1 LARTRLRANSQ
12 VINSCYISVIPKL
25 SSSPEGG
32 RTVTRLVGRAEGR
45 FGSTI
50 AVFFHSWFD
59 RCKGQRDRLLST
71 GSNPAN
77 AGEGRPHGSD
87 PPGTHP
93 APVWAPPGNI
103 FRILLNIFRSRA
115 TRRALP
121 PARGNSDRTGVRRCA
136 GLRGPNRSFLG
147 GPARGVN
154 CISRVL
160 EPHFR
165 RDRVRVKYGVTLRL
179 SGYPLYTFDYNYYF
193 KFFVSTGIYR
203 RHENYPHT
211 RRCFDDDC
219 H

>member
-1 LARTRLRANSQ
+1 MARTRLRANSQ

-77 AGEGRPHGSD
+77 AGKGRPHGSD
-87 PPGTHP
+87 PPGTRP
-93 APVWAPPGNI
+93 APIWAPPGNI
-103 FRILLNIFRSRA
+103 FRIPLNIFRSRA
-115 TRRALP
+115 TRRAP
-121 PARGNSDRTGVRRCA
+121 SPARGNSGRTGVPRGA

-147 GPARGVN
+147 GPARGVI
-154 CISRVL
+154 CTSRVL

-179 SGYPLYTFDYNYYF
+179 SGYPLYTFDYNNNF
-193 KFFVSTGIYR
+193 KFFGSTGIYR
-203 RHENYPHT
+203 RQSEILWPT
-211 RRCFDDDC
+211 DMAFF
-219 H
+219 

>member
-1 LARTRLRANSQ
+1 MSLTRQPAKRRTLARTRLRANRQ

-93 APVWAPPGNI
+93 APLRAPPGNI

-121 PARGNSDRTGVRRCA
+121 PARGNSDRTGRCA
-136 GLRGPNRSFLG
+136 VRGSVVQIEVFWGDLQGGLSASRGSSSL
-147 GPARGVN
+147 
-154 CISRVL
+154 
-160 EPHFR
+160 
-165 RDRVRVKYGVTLRL
+165 
-179 SGYPLYTFDYNYYF
+179 TFEEIECES
-193 KFFVSTGIYR
+193 STG
-203 RHENYPHT
+203 
-211 RRCFDDDC
+211 
-219 H
+219 